1 MRQIKLA
8 KKEQGVS
15 RLVLIVMIAVVI
27 VIGAGVGIAV
37 MMMSG
42 GEDDPLAAELAGE
55 TAEEGEGNTE
65 GGGAEGAGASSRGGH
80 GGAGSR
86 ALFWSIEPP
95 IVVNYDKFGKT
106 GFLQVSMSIMT
117 YEPSV
122 LDGVNQ
128 NSPVIRNNL
137 LLLFNGRKYEEL
149 IGAENQMRMQ
159 EEALAEVN
167 RVLQEF
173 TGKAGANNVYFTSY
187 IMQ

>member
-1 MRQIKLA
+1 MRQVKLA
-8 KKEQGVS
+8 KKEQGIS
-15 RLVLIVMIAVVI
+15 RLVLIVMIVVVI
-27 VIGAGVGIAV
+27 VIGAGVGVAV

-42 GEDDPLAAELAGE
+42 GEDDPLAAELEGE
-55 TAEEGEGNTE
+55 TAGEDEGEEGEDGAQ
-65 GGGAEGAGASSRGGH
+65 GGDSNAKGGH
-80 GGAGSR
+80 GGAGAR

-106 GFLQVSMSIMT
+106 GFLQVSMSVMT
-117 YEPSV
+117 YDPSV

-167 RVLQEF
+167 RVLKEF
-173 TGKAGANNVYFTSY
+173 TGKTGANNVYFTSY

>member
-8 KKEQGVS
+8 RKEQGVS
-15 RLVLIVMIAVVI
+15 RLVLIIMIVVVI
-27 VIGAGVGIAV
+27 VIGAGVGVAV

-55 TAEEGEGNTE
+55 TTGEEDEEDGD
-65 GGGAEGAGASSRGGH
+65 GAEGGDSSAKGGH
-80 GGAGSR
+80 GGAGAR

-106 GFLQVSMSIMT
+106 GFLQVSMSVMT
-117 YEPSV
+117 YDSSV

-167 RVLQEF
+167 RVLKEF

>member
-1 MRQIKLA
+1 MKLA
-8 KKEQGVS
+8 QKQKGLS
-15 RLVLIVMIAVVI
+15 RLVLIIIIAVV
-27 VIGAGVGIAV
+27 VLIGAGVGVALV
-37 MMMSG
+37 LSG
-42 GEDDPLAAELAGE
+42 GEEEDPLAAELGE
-55 TAEEGEGNTE
+55 EVGEEGEGDGKGDGKGSE
-65 GGGAEGAGASSRGGH
+65 EDVKDQKGGH
-80 GGAGSR
+80 GGVGSR

-95 IVVNYDKFGKT
+95 LVVNYDKFGKT
-106 GFLQVSMSIMT
+106 GFLQVSISVMT
-117 YEPSV
+117 YDSSV

-167 RVLQEF
+167 RVLKEF
-173 TGKAGANNVYFTSY
+173 TGKGGANNVYFTAY